1 MMKHAFNTLT
11 VIILLLSCNYISATT
26 EKTPISK
33 AVIDEFKSNFS
44 SEDIGKLR
52 TIYKKYLL
60 QANYPIGD
68 IERDVS
74 YGDHPL
80 QKLDIHHNQS
90 KNDNSPVIIF
100 IHGGAFV
107 RGDKSDHAI
116 FDNVLNYFTRNGI
129 TGVNANYRLAP
140 AYMWPSGSQD
150 VAKIIEWVRSNAKS
164 LNIDKNNIFLMGH
177 SAGAAHVATY
187 SFNEKLQ
194 VDNGNDGVKG
204 SILLSGI
211 YANVSSTSKEN
222 YYGFDKN
229 NLPINFIDGRSIP
242 LFIIDAEYDK
252 TSTQIE
258 AIELILKL
266 CQIQTICPNH
276 KQIPGHNH
284 YSMMYHFNTHDDS
297 IARDILDFINNKKV
311 H

>member
-1 MMKHAFNTLT
+1 MKYTFKA
-11 VIILLLSCNYISATT
+11 LLVTIFFLPCAYLSATT

-33 AVIDEFKSNFS
+33 SVIEEFKSDFS
-44 SEDIGKLR
+44 SQDIGKLR

-68 IERDVS
+68 IDRDIS
-74 YGDHPL
+74 YGEHPL

-90 KNDNSPVIIF
+90 TTEKSPVVIF

-107 RGDKSDHAI
+107 RGDKSDHVI
-116 FDNVLNYFTRNGI
+116 FDNVLNYFARNGV
-129 TGVNANYRLAP
+129 TGINANYRLAP
-140 AYMWPSGSQD
+140 DYMWPSGSKD
-150 VAKIIEWVRSNAKS
+150 VAKVIKWVRSNAKS

-211 YANVSSTSKEN
+211 YSNVSKTSKEN
-222 YYGFDKN
+222 YYGFNKN
-229 NLPINFIDGRSIP
+229 NMPIDFINGRSVP

-252 TSTQIE
+252 QSTQVE
-258 AIELILKL
+258 AIELIQKL
-266 CQIQTICPNH
+266 CQNQAKCPNH

-284 YSMMYHFNTHDDS
+284 YSMMYHFNTNDDS

>member
-1 MMKHAFNTLT
+1 MMKYAFKALL
-11 VIILLLSCNYISATT
+11 VIILLLPSSYLLATT

-33 AVIDEFKSNFS
+33 QVIDEFKSNFS
-44 SEDIGKLR
+44 GNDIGKLR
-52 TIYKKYLL
+52 AIYKNYLI

-68 IERDVS
+68 IDRDVS
-74 YGDHPL
+74 YANHPL
-80 QKLDIHHNQS
+80 QKLDIHYNQS
-90 KNDNSPVIIF
+90 KSVMSPVIIF

-107 RGDKSDHAI
+107 RGDKSDHVI

-129 TGVNANYRLAP
+129 TGINANYRLAP
-140 AYMWPSGSQD
+140 DYKWPSGSQD
-150 VAKIIEWVRSNAKS
+150 VAKIIKWVRANAKS
-164 LNIDKNNIFLMGH
+164 LNIDQNNIFLMGH

-194 VDNGNDGVKG
+194 VDNGNDGIKG

-211 YANVSSTSKEN
+211 YSNVSNTSKEN

-229 NLPINFIDGRSIP
+229 NTPINFIDGRSIP
-242 LFIIDAEYDK
+242 LFIIDAEFDK
-252 TSTQIE
+252 TSTQME
-258 AIELILKL
+258 AIELISKL
-266 CQIQTICPNH
+266 CERQEKCPNH

-297 IARDILDFINNKKV
+297 IARDILDFINNKKT